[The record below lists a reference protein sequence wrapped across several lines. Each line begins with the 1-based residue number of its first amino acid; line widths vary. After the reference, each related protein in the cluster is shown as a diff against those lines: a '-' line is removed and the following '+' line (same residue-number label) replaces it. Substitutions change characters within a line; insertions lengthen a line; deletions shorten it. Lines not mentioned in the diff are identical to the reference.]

1 MLKKWLESCSG
12 TATYESLAVAFEQVG
27 RTDLAAKYCNVH
39 SDPCKGKCSSLKIF
53 SSVNRIMGWA
63 ARYWELQHFFST
75 ITPLINCLV
84 FLRYFVVSII
94 ILKIVFGG

>member
-12 TATYESLAVAFEQVG
+12 TATYESLAVAFEQLG

-53 SSVNRIMGWA
+53 SSA
-63 ARYWELQHFFST
+63 Y
-75 ITPLINCLV
+75 
-84 FLRYFVVSII
+84 
-94 ILKIVFGG
+94 